1 DIVHGVEG
9 ADLSGFSSVYRGI
22 TRPNERTITGVH
34 NWLMRLFQLDT
45 DQHGLNLM
53 GMVSRAREG
62 FYWELVPLNATST
75 WRKYV
80 DKAVER
86 PSYSGWRP
94 TGDVAG
100 SSSQV
105 PRMAPGSEMDDYDY
119 DDEEVSGHSERY
131 GRRSPT
137 PFDLDAYMAEGQHD
151 TLRPSQLSGAPP
163 MTQPS
168 QQYDDT
174 PAPAGGRPT
183 RQVVPPSP
191 LTYSAGHVR
200 AGRKAPKPGTVRGV
214 PPKRG
219 RH

>member
-1 DIVHGVEG
+1 MFQHP
-9 ADLSGFSSVYRGI
+9 AY
-22 TRPNERTITGVH
+22 TPRTAAPPPSPPVFTTG
-34 NWLMRLFQLDT
+34 
-45 DQHGLNLM
+45 
-53 GMVSRAREG
+53 
-62 FYWELVPLNATST
+62 
-75 WRKYV
+75 
-80 DKAVER
+80 

-105 PRMAPGSEMDDYDY
+105 PRMASGSEMDDYDY

-131 GRRSPT
+131 GRLSPT
-137 PFDLDAYMAEGQHD
+137 PFDLDAYMAQGQHD

-200 AGRKAPKPGTVRGV
+200 AGRKAPKPDTVRGV